1 MKIGVFCSA
10 NSNLDP
16 DFFRL
21 TRELGEWIGR
31 NGHTLVY
38 GGCNLG
44 LMDCV
49 AQATAAAGGRVMG
62 VIPRLL
68 LEGEHASD
76 VLDVTIHCERLSDRK
91 DLMLL
96 HSDVA
101 IALPGGLGTL
111 DEIFSMVGEATLAY
125 HHKRV
130 IVYNMKGFWDS
141 LETLLTN
148 LGQQGVLR
156 GDISRLIVFVRTLD
170 EVIENLSRISES

>member
-21 TRELGEWIGR
+21 THELGEWIGR

-44 LMDCV
+44 LMECV
-49 AQATAAAGGRVMG
+49 AQATSAAGGRVVG

-76 VLDVTIHCERLSDRK
+76 VVDVTIHCERLSDRK
-91 DLMLL
+91 DLMLI

-141 LETLLTN
+141 LEALLAD
-148 LGQQGVLR
+148 LGRQGMLR
-156 GDISRLIVFVRTLD
+156 GDISRHIVFATSLD
-170 EVIENLSRISES
+170 DVVKYLSQIS